1 VSNEAIMR
9 GHPGHVG
16 QPVVTHCIP
25 EGGEKF
31 NPKSWRNYGTNWIR
45 WNNFLQFIY
54 RNLL

>member
-31 NPKSWRNYGTNWIR
+31 NPKRWRNYGTNWIR